1 MIAKGLDFPNVTV
14 VGVVDAD
21 VALNLPDFRA
31 GERTFQLLT
40 QVAGRAGRGPK
51 GGKVL
56 VQTRQ
61 PTHPA
66 VACASRHDVAGFA
79 RAELAGRE
87 DPPYPPHSHLANL
100 VISGVKETA
109 VADAAIA
116 LQRWLRRLF
125 AARPDSAAEVLG
137 PAPCPIERVRGRWRW
152 HLLLRTQD
160 AGRLT
165 RLVGYVAGNA
175 PVPGSVRLVIDRDPV
190 ALL

>member
-51 GGKVL
+51 GGRVI

-61 PTHPA
+61 PAHPA
-66 VACASRHDVAGFA
+66 VAFASRHDVAGFA
-79 RAELAGRE
+79 RAALAERRT
-87 DPPYPPHSHLANL
+87 PPYPPHAHLANL
-100 VISGVKETA
+100 VVSGTREA
-109 VADAAIA
+109 SVAQAA
-116 LQRWLRRLF
+116 LRLAEWFRALF
-125 AARPDSAAEVLG
+125 AARPASRVDLLG

-152 HLLLRTQD
+152 HLVLRAAD
-160 AGRLT
+160 AARLT
-165 RLVGYVAGNA
+165 RLVTYVTSRA
-175 PVPGSVRLVIDRDPV
+175 PVGGGVRLLLDRDPMS
-190 ALL
+190 LL